1 MTLPPSTLPS
11 STLPLSDKAKS
22 FWSQQRQ
29 FGPIGVFDSGHGGLT
44 VLRGLVDRLPRQ
56 PFIYLGDHAHAPYGQ
71 RTGPE
76 IYELTRRAVE
86 QLFALGCGLVVLACN
101 TASAVALRKLQQ
113 EWLPAAYPEHRV
125 LGVLVPMVEALART
139 NWYSETP
146 GPEAPQAPAEMI
158 AVFATPATVTAAS
171 YVDEVKKRAPRVAVL
186 QQACA
191 DLVPL
196 IESGADDAT
205 IKPHVER
212 YVAELL
218 GVAALLHPQWPV
230 PNKAVLGCTHY
241 PLIQHLFA
249 AALPPE
255 TEILSQPRRVAEAL
269 ISYLWRHPE
278 FRHFATGPVPPLC
291 FTSGDASRISTL
303 ASRFFGGHLVFHS
316 ISDAPRL
323 MAPPG

>member
-1 MTLPPSTLPS
+1 MSLPPSSLVARS
-11 STLPLSDKAKS
+11 SALSDKAKS

-44 VLRGLVDRLPRQ
+44 VLRGLVERLPRQ
-56 PFIYLGDHAHAPYGQ
+56 PFIYLGDHAHAPYGP
-71 RTGPE
+71 RSGPE

-86 QLFALGCGLVVLACN
+86 RLFMLGCGLVVLACN

-113 EWLPAAYPEHRV
+113 EWLPAAYPQHRV
-125 LGVLVPMVEALART
+125 LGVLVPMVEVLAHT

-146 GPEAPQAPAEMI
+146 EPEAPQAPAEMI
-158 AVFATPATVTAAS
+158 AVFATPATVAAGS

-186 QQACA
+186 QQACPE
-191 DLVPL
+191 LVPL
-196 IESGADDAT
+196 IEAGADDAA
-205 IKPHVER
+205 IRPHVER

-218 GVAALLHPQWPV
+218 AAAARLHPQWPV

-255 TEILSQPRRVAEAL
+255 TEILSQPKRVAEAL

-278 FRHFATGPVPPLC
+278 FRHFAPAPVAPLC
-291 FTSGDASRISTL
+291 FTSGDAGRISTL
-303 ASRFFGGHLVFHS
+303 ASRFFGGHLVFHALA
-316 ISDAPRL
+316 DAPQVL
-323 MAPPG
+323 AQQG

>member
-1 MTLPPSTLPS
+1 MTP
-11 STLPLSDKAKS
+11 PLSPPASSLSPKAQG

-56 PFIYLGDHAHAPYGQ
+56 PFIYLGDHANAPYGP
-71 RTGPE
+71 RSGPE
-76 IYELTRRAVE
+76 IYDLTRRAVA

-113 EWLPAAYPEHRV
+113 EWLPEAYPQHRV

-146 GPEAPQAPAEMI
+146 EPEAPQAPAEMI
-158 AVFATPATVTAAS
+158 AVFATPATVTAGS

-191 DLVPL
+191 ELVPL
-196 IESGADDAT
+196 IESGADDAA
-205 IKPHVER
+205 IKPHVDR

-218 GVAALLHPQWPV
+218 AAAARLHSQWPV

-255 TEILSQPRRVAEAL
+255 TEILSQPKRVAEAL

-278 FRHFATGPVPPLC
+278 FRHFEAAPVVPLC
-291 FTSGDASRISTL
+291 FTSGDATRISTL
-303 ASRFFGGHLVFHS
+303 ASRFFGGHLVFHPL
-316 ISDAPRL
+316 SDAPHLVAQRR
-323 MAPPG
+323 